1 MALPVET
8 VEQFPLGWLEVLKT
22 GQVTTLPLRRIRI
35 TAQIIAGVAHI
46 ALEQHFQNPL
56 PTPAEVV
63 YRFPLPHAGGLTSL
77 VVQVGQRCIEGVI
90 AERQTAERE
99 YQTAAQAGHLATLLT
114 QAAEDLYTLYLA
126 NLAPGETVVVRL
138 SYLQAVPCDDGTY
151 TLCLPFSRVPRSL
164 SANATPQEQE
174 NSLIPYAAPD
184 APVGP
189 VRLQVAVDAGA
200 PVAEITSPSHP
211 LVVTRLDDRRFQVEL
226 AAPALPNRDVILR
239 YTVRP
244 PADGVLGAWLAPRVT
259 AAGQAEGDAVALV
272 TLQPPAVPA
281 DEPPPAPPRAVIFVL
296 DRSGSMS
303 GSPLAQAKNAL
314 QACLRILGPEDHFAI
329 LAFDHETEWFAVAG
343 ERLVPL
349 TDSTLAAADAFIV
362 GLEAGGGTNLEV
374 ALRAALRLP
383 VPADRSR
390 VIVLLTDGGAA
401 AREATLAAVR
411 QGLGPGRLFA
421 LGIGAAVDRALLE
434 RLALAGRGTVEFLT
448 PEEDIEGAIIR
459 LQDRLS
465 HPVLTDLE
473 VVWEGAE
480 AVEVFPSRLPDLF
493 VGQPVTLIA
502 RLRPQTER
510 PRVRIR
516 GRRGEETIELEAPLT
531 PVQEPALSR
540 LWARARLEALT
551 ADDIGMDP
559 AATAEGLDLACRYG
573 LLTAQTALLA
583 VDRSAHPTDPT
594 TPPVRLIV
602 PQLLPA
608 NFQAQPWFTDSLLC
622 LRAMAVP
629 REVRA
634 QSDDQDVWRFQLRR
648 ESCAS
653 LVEPERVHQ
662 AAVPAVPWA
671 LRRLARTQNAD
682 GSWGA
687 AAQALERT
695 AAALVALARA
705 GCTARRGHLR
715 RLVQRALAWL
725 AQQSPPTPEA
735 WALWTWARV
744 ELALADDDRARAL
757 RLAQGLVQ
765 RLASQTDHPP
775 LVAAV
780 LARLAA
786 LLPEAGL
793 PAVAVDALAD
803 PRLPA
808 VLARSAARPDPGLP
822 VEWLACL
829 GADR

>member
-99 YQTAAQAGHLATLLT
+99 YQTAAQTGHLATLVT
-114 QAAEDLYTLYLA
+114 PAAEDLYTLYLA

-138 SYLQAVPCDDGTY
+138 AYLQAVPCDDGTY

-272 TLQPPAVPA
+272 TLQPPTVPA

-349 TDSTLAAADAFIV
+349 TESTLAAADAFIV
-362 GLEAGGGTNLEV
+362 GLEARGGTNLEV
-374 ALRAALRLP
+374 ALEAALALP

-411 QGLGPGRLFA
+411 QGLGSGRLFA

-465 HPVLTDLE
+465 HSVLTDLE

-493 VGQPVTLIA
+493 VGQPITLIA

-551 ADDIGMDP
+551 ADDMGMDP

-608 NFQAQPWFTDSLLC
+608 HFQARHPSATRFLFAGNALHAARCGD
-622 LRAMAVP
+622 P
-629 REVRA
+629 
-634 QSDDQDVWRFQLRR
+634 DVWLNRR
-648 ESCAS
+648 TYAQVCY
-653 LVEPERVHQ
+653 ERVGRLEQ
-662 AAVPAVPWA
+662 REEAAVPAVPWA
-671 LRRLARTQNAD
+671 LRWLARTQNAD

-725 AQQSPPTPEA
+725 EQQSPATPEA

-757 RLAQGLVQ
+757 RLAQELVL
-765 RLASQTDHPP
+765 RLARQTDHPP

-803 PRLPA
+803 PRLQA
-808 VLARSAARPDPGLP
+808 VLARSAAQPDPGLP
-822 VEWLACL
+822 AEWLACL